1 MSKKCL
7 LSLLLF
13 SAQLAGHAIFSASSK
28 ADSEKDL
35 EELIGLVK
43 QTGTKV
49 LTSSNC
55 EARISGFYLP
65 PNKEGTGDR
74 LVFCTNNIDLKD
86 TSALW
91 EVLAHEVAHVM
102 QACAG
107 GPIWKDIYH
116 PRLLRGLKGQ
126 APHYAEILNQ
136 YKGEDKLLELEAF
149 DMELK
154 TAREVKELFV
164 NLCMQQKSHESNTG
178 EPPALPNSIF
188 EVVGG
193 RNSFMEL
200 MAWASKN
207 LRSNQL
213 AMLNDVL
220 ASGNISEIKRSLLE
234 LQSMYNDSRTYQ
246 NYRLF

>member
-1 MSKKCL
+1 MSKKRL

-13 SAQLAGHAIFSASSK
+13 STQLAGLAIFAASSK

-35 EELIGLVK
+35 DELIGLVK

-55 EARISGFYLP
+55 EAKISGFYLP
-65 PNKEGTGDR
+65 PNKEGAGDR

-86 TSALW
+86 TSAVW

-102 QACAG
+102 QACNG

-116 PRLLRGLKGQ
+116 PRLLRGLKEQ
-126 APHYAEILNQ
+126 APHYADILSQ
-136 YKGEDKLLELEAF
+136 YKGEDKLMELEAF

-164 NLCMQQKSHESNTG
+164 DICMQQK
-178 EPPALPNSIF
+178 PNNDKKEVGADLASSIF

-207 LRSNQL
+207 LQSNQL
-213 AMLNDVL
+213 QSLNDVL
-220 ASGNISEIKRSLLE
+220 ASGNIENIKRSLLE
-234 LQSMYNDSRTYQ
+234 LQSLYNRSRTYQ
-246 NYRLF
+246 SYRLF

>member
-1 MSKKCL
+1 MTRTGLFFLL
-7 LSLLLF
+7 LSWFCLGF
-13 SAQLAGHAIFSASSK
+13 SSVFPPASK
-28 ADSEKDL
+28 ADSSQDL

-49 LTSSNC
+49 LTSSDC
-55 EARISGFYLP
+55 EANVSGFYIP
-65 PNKEGTGDR
+65 PDRDGTGDK
-74 LVFCTNNIDLKD
+74 LVFCTNNLDLKD
-86 TSALW
+86 TSAVW
-91 EVLAHEVAHVM
+91 EVLAHEVVHVM

-116 PRLLRGLKGQ
+116 PRLLRGLKEQ

-164 NLCMQQKSHESNTG
+164 NICMQQKSNESKAG
-178 EPPALPNSIF
+178 EAPELPNSIF

-200 MAWASKN
+200 MVWASKN
-207 LRSNQL
+207 LRPDQL
-213 AMLNDVL
+213 AALNGVL
-220 ASGNISEIKRSLLE
+220 ASGNISEIKRSLVE
-234 LQSMYNDSRTYQ
+234 LQSLYNNSRTYQ